1 MCVFKRLVML
11 LLALIFSGCAVV
23 ESKRV
28 ASNAASD
35 DGLVY
40 YLPTRPLRVEVTRAE
55 VPTKPEVDKAKAAES
70 AAETALESAKN
81 ILEVATERMKATKA
95 ATPARAEAEKNVN
108 LAEADVEVAS
118 KKLAARSKKV
128 AEVEADYA
136 KALGGNPPLTDTLTF
151 TLLPSVADTRHRY
164 VANLNHLVTRS
175 DKLELKTTTAGLLSS
190 SAAKSEDQTAQIL
203 VSLAQSVAAVA
214 GPVPIGPITTKGS
227 MVRPFGAIA
236 EPPVIEQPPLD
247 CGNGFK
253 RPAAAELKPFKFEY
267 VFDPTRNVIQ
277 AVSIKDKL
285 SAVDL
290 SPWAYLQSSLCAL
303 GADYLF
309 DWQSMGPNVASDIP
323 AEKDNKLWEGLFY
336 RRQLPY
342 RLDVYKITTAEQKSS
357 PILSK
362 SLYFELPNASP
373 PELLKIKGSLF
384 ASREFGAE
392 FTDGLLVA
400 NKEVKPS
407 EALAVVALP
416 YDITK
421 ALISVPAEIIQLK
434 VNYSS
439 KAQSLVDAQ
448 IKYQDTL
455 KAISDKQKSPSAFEE
470 QTKALEQE
478 KSLLQL
484 QKDIADLK
492 ASIAKLETK

>member
-1 MCVFKRLVML
+1 MCVFKRLGML
-11 LLALIFSGCAVV
+11 LLALIVQGCAVV

-40 YLPTRPLRVEVTRAE
+40 YLPTRPLKVEVTRAE

-70 AAETALESAKN
+70 AAEAAFESAKN

-108 LAEADVEVAS
+108 LAEADVVVAS

-136 KALGGNPPLTDTLTF
+136 KALDGNPPLTDTLTF

-203 VSLAQSVAAVA
+203 VSLAQTVAAVA
-214 GPVPIGPITTKGS
+214 GPVPIGPITTMGLGWPLG
-227 MVRPFGAIA
+227 VIA
-236 EPPVIEQPPLD
+236 EPPVVEQPPLD

-253 RPAAAELKPFKFEY
+253 RSAAAELKPFKFEY

-285 SAVDL
+285 SPVEL

-309 DWQSMGPNVASDIP
+309 DWKSMGPNVASDIP

-434 VNYSS
+434 VDYSS